1 MKEQDINHWYGNT
14 EILEIP
20 ANMFSLR
27 TQKSCL
33 AWMAKLN
40 LGQNLYKQW
49 DELLRFCFVVE
60 GYVQMLIYCLL
71 AA

>member
-1 MKEQDINHWYGNT
+1 
-14 EILEIP
+14 
-20 ANMFSLR
+20 
-27 TQKSCL
+27 
-33 AWMAKLN
+33 MAKLN